1 MIVSFICG
9 FFTGIF
15 IIIIAIMGYV
25 LYKAT
30 IIYKRLINDE
40 TVVINEKTSKDE
52 PTKTKQETFAISLK
66 QSMKNLFN
74 I

>member
-1 MIVSFICG
+1 MFVSFICG

-30 IIYKRLINDE
+30 IIYKRLINE
-40 TVVINEKTSKDE
+40 EKSDKNSSEDKN
-52 PTKTKQETFAISLK
+52 KTETFAISLK